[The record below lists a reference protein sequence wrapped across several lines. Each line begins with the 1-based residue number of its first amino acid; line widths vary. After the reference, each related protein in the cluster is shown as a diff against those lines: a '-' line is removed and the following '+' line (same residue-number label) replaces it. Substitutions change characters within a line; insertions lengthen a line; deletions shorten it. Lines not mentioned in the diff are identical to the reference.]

1 MKKRHGRNISGIVV
15 LDKPEGE
22 SSNRSLQK
30 VKKLYQAAKAGHTG
44 SLDPLATGVLPLC
57 FGEATK
63 ISQFLLDSDKAYRTI
78 IKLGVKTDSGDSQGQ
93 IIAEKD
99 AKHISLEDIEQALQ
113 QFRGEIVQLPSMF
126 SALKHQGVPLYK
138 LARAGKTV
146 ERKTRKVTITELTLC
161 NYQGDEV
168 ELDIHCTKGTYVRT
182 IADDLGAALGVG
194 AHVIALRRTQAGPF
208 TLANSLQFAEI
219 EQTLEQESFD
229 GIDSF
234 LIPADQA
241 VQELPEVILPAAT
254 AEFVMQ
260 GQAVIARHLP
270 TEGLVRLYNE
280 DNFIGI
286 GEILDDGRVAPKR
299 LFLDL

>member
-1 MKKRHGRNISGIVV
+1 MKKRRGRNISGILV

-30 VKKLYQAAKAGHTG
+30 VKRLYQAAKAGHTG

-63 ISQFLLDSDKAYRTI
+63 ISQFLLDSDKAYRTTI
-78 IKLGVKTDSGDSQGQ
+78 RLGIKTDSGDVNGQ
-93 IIAEKD
+93 IIGEAD
-99 AKHISLEDIEQALQ
+99 ASHISRQDIEQALLL
-113 QFRGEIVQLPSMF
+113 FRGEVEQLPSMY
-126 SALKHQGVPLYK
+126 SALKHQGAPLYK

-146 ERKTRKVTITELTLC
+146 DRKIRKVIIKELTLRH
-161 NYQGDEV
+161 YQGTDL
-168 ELDIHCTKGTYVRT
+168 ELDIRCTKGTYVRT
-182 IADDLGAALGVG
+182 LADDLGDSLGVG
-194 AHVIALRRTQAGPF
+194 AHVITLRRTQAGPF
-208 TLANSLQFAEI
+208 SLTEAHQFAE
-219 EQTLEQESFD
+219 LEECLQQYGEE
-229 GIDSF
+229 GIDRY

-241 VQELPEVILPAAT
+241 VQELPEVSLPAAT

-270 TEGLVRLYNE
+270 TEGLVRLYNG
-280 DNFIGI
+280 DNFMGI
-286 GEILDDGRVAPKR
+286 GEIMDDGRVAPKR